1 MTMDEKTDTYPI
13 GYGCV
18 KTPSGDSAW
27 ECSLTDEN
35 IAFFSGKPIERPA
48 QSEAVVGF
56 MDWVRGRIAESFKRK
71 QPLK

>member
-1 MTMDEKTDTYPI
+1 MTLDEKTDTYPV

-27 ECSLTDEN
+27 ECPLTDEN

-48 QSEAVVGF
+48 QSEAVVAFLG
-56 MDWVRGRIAESFKRK
+56 WLRGRIAESFKRK
-71 QPLK
+71 TPLQ